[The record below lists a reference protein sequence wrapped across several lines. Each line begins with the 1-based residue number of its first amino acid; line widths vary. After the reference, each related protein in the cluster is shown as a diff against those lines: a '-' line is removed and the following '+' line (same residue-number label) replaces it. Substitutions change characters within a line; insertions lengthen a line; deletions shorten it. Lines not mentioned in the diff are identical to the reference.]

1 MDPVPVRCLLNSISR
16 YLHLVACQTIKYN
29 PIQTCIGNV
38 VHLLKLLKPLLDEV
52 VDCKTPPDDD
62 CLNSACEDLDSVV
75 NQAREFLEDWSPKLS
90 KLFGVFHC
98 ELLLEKVQTC
108 SLEISRILLQLSPVT
123 SGVQGVEV
131 KCNFQRCVQEIEY
144 FKQERSLTEHMKNA
158 LENQRDDNADLDSII
173 QMMGLISNQDLL
185 KESIAVEKERMDQ
198 LIDLV
203 SCIREHML
211 KTELLEVA
219 KGISIP
225 PYFRCPLSTELMV
238 DPVIVAS
245 GQTFDRTS
253 IKKWLDNGLAVCPR
267 TRQVLSHQELIPNYT
282 VKAMIESWLET
293 NNINLAGIPNHQC
306 DGGGDASSMGN
317 NMGSHDFNRTESFRF
332 SLRSSSFTSRSSR
345 ETGNGFEKVKIN
357 VPASLCGDSQSKDLE
372 IFELSSQEQSYT
384 HSRSESV
391 CSVVSSV
398 DYVPSVTSETQ
409 SLPVN
414 HQSYSEANTNE
425 CSVQTMMT
433 SHTIKLVEDLKNG
446 SNKEKTAAAAE
457 IRHLTINSVEN
468 RVHIGRCGAI
478 TPLLSLLYSEEKL
491 TQEHAVTALLNL
503 SISEVNKAVIVES
516 GAIEPLV
523 HVLNT
528 GNDRAKENS
537 AAALFSL
544 SVLQVNRERI
554 GQCNAAIQA
563 LVSLLGKGTLRG
575 KKDAASALFNL
586 SITHENKARIVQAK
600 AVKYL
605 VEMLDPGL
613 EMVDKAVALLA
624 NLSGVEEG
632 RQEIA
637 REGGI
642 PLLVETVDSGSGR
655 GKENAASVLLQLCV
669 NSPRFCTLVL
679 QEGAI
684 PPLVALSQ
692 SGTQRAK
699 EKAQQLLSHFR
710 NQRDARMKKG
720 RS

>member
-1 MDPVPVRCLLNSISR
+1 MDPVPVRCLLNTISR
-16 YLHLVACQTIKYN
+16 YLHLVACQTIRYN

-38 VHLLKLLKPLLDEV
+38 VHLLRLLKQILDEL

-98 ELLLEKVQTC
+98 ELLLEKVQAC
-108 SLEISRILLQLSPVT
+108 SLEITRILVQSSPVT
-123 SGVQGVEV
+123 SDVQGVM
-131 KCNFQRCVQEIEY
+131 QEMEC

-158 LENQRDDNADLDSII
+158 LENQTDDNDDLDIII
-173 QMMGLISNQDLL
+173 QMMGLVSNQDLL
-185 KESIAVEKERMDQ
+185 KESIAVEKEQMDQ

-211 KTELLEVA
+211 KTEFLEVA
-219 KGISIP
+219 KGISTP

-267 TRQVLSHQELIPNYT
+267 TRQVLSHKELIPNYT
-282 VKAMIESWLET
+282 VKAMIASWLET
-293 NNINLAGIPNHQC
+293 NGITLAANSGHQC
-306 DGGGDASSMGN
+306 DGGGDAASSLAN
-317 NMGSHDFNRTESFRF
+317 NMGSNDFNRTESFRF

-345 ETGNGFEKVKIN
+345 ETGNGFEKGKIN
-357 VPASLCGDSQSKDLE
+357 MPASLSKDLE
-372 IFELSSQEQSYT
+372 IFELSSPGQSYT

-414 HQSYSEANTNE
+414 HRSYSEMSPKKNSSNVNNEYSAANTHE
-425 CSVQTMMT
+425 C

-446 SNKEKTAAAAE
+446 SNEEKTAAAAE

-503 SISEVNKAVIVES
+503 SISEVNKGMIVEA

-554 GQCNAAIQA
+554 GQCNAAIHA
-563 LVSLLGKGTLRG
+563 LVSLLGKGTFRG

-605 VEMLDPGL
+605 VEMLDPDL

-624 NLSGVEEG
+624 NLSGVGEG
-632 RQEIA
+632 RQEIV

-655 GKENAASVLLQLCV
+655 GKENAASVLLQLCL
-669 NSPRFCTLVL
+669 NSPKFCTLVL

-699 EKAQQLLSHFR
+699 EKAHQLLSHFR
-710 NQRDARMKKG
+710 NQRDARMKKS

>member
-16 YLHLVACQTIKYN
+16 YLHLVACHTIRYS
-29 PIQTCIGNV
+29 PIQTRIGNV
-38 VHLLKLLKPLLDEV
+38 VHLLKLLKPFLVEV
-52 VDCKTPPDDD
+52 VDCKTPPDDG

-108 SLEISRILLQLSPVT
+108 SLKITGILLQLSQSSAVT
-123 SGVQGVEV
+123 LSLQGVE
-131 KCNFQRCVQEIEY
+131 RCMQEIEC
-144 FKQERSLTEHMKNA
+144 FKQENTLTEHMNNA
-158 LENQRDDNADLDSII
+158 LQNQTDDNDDLDSII
-173 QMMGLISNQDLL
+173 QMIGLVSNQDLL
-185 KESIAVEKERMDQ
+185 KESIAVEKEQMDQ

-211 KTELLEVA
+211 KTEFLEVA
-219 KGISIP
+219 KGISTP

-253 IKKWLDNGLAVCPR
+253 IKTWLDNGLAVCPR
-267 TRQVLSHQELIPNYT
+267 TRQVLTHQELIPNYT
-282 VKAMIESWLET
+282 VKAMIESWLEA
-293 NNINLAGIPNHQC
+293 NNITLAVNS
-306 DGGGDASSMGN
+306 GGDDSSVAN
-317 NMGSHDFNRTESFRF
+317 NMGSNDFNRTESFRF
-332 SLRSSSFTSRSSR
+332 SLRSSSFTSRSSV
-345 ETGNGFEKVKIN
+345 EAGNGFEKVKIN
-357 VPASLCGDSQSKDLE
+357 VPASLSKELE

-414 HQSYSEANTNE
+414 HQSYSEM
-425 CSVQTMMT
+425 SSGTMMT

-446 SNKEKTAAAAE
+446 SNKEKTDAAAE
-457 IRHLTINSVEN
+457 IRRLTINSVEN
-468 RVHIGRCGAI
+468 RVHFGRCGAI

-491 TQEHAVTALLNL
+491 TQEQAVTALLNL
-503 SISEVNKAVIVES
+503 SLSEVNKGMIVEA

-523 HVLNT
+523 HVLKA

-537 AAALFSL
+537 AATLFSL
-544 SVLQVNRERI
+544 SVVQVNRERI
-554 GQCNAAIQA
+554 GQCNAAIHA

-605 VEMLDPGL
+605 VEMLDPDL

-624 NLSGVEEG
+624 NLSGVGEG
-632 RQEIA
+632 RQEIV
-637 REGGI
+637 REGGV

-655 GKENAASVLLQLCV
+655 GKENAASVLLQLCL
-669 NSPRFCTLVL
+669 NSPKFCTLVL

>member
-16 YLHLVACQTIKYN
+16 YLHLVACQTIRYN
-29 PIQTCIGNV
+29 PIQTRIGNV
-38 VHLLKLLKPLLDEV
+38 VHLLNLLKPFLDEV

-75 NQAREFLEDWSPKLS
+75 NQAREFLEDCSPKLS

-108 SLEISRILLQLSPVT
+108 SLKITGILLQLSQA
-123 SGVQGVEV
+123 SSSVQGVE
-131 KCNFQRCVQEIEY
+131 RCMEEIEC
-144 FKQERSLTEHMKNA
+144 FKQERTLTEHINNA
-158 LENQRDDNADLDSII
+158 LRNQTDDNDDLDSII
-173 QMMGLISNQDLL
+173 QMIGLVSNQDLL
-185 KESIAVEKERMDQ
+185 KESIAVEKEQMDQ

-211 KTELLEVA
+211 KTEFLEVA
-219 KGISIP
+219 KGVSTP

-253 IKKWLDNGLAVCPR
+253 IKEWLDNGLAVCPR

-282 VKAMIESWLET
+282 VKAMIESWLEA
-293 NNINLAGIPNHQC
+293 NNITLAVNSGA
-306 DGGGDASSMGN
+306 DASSIAN
-317 NMGSHDFNRTESFRF
+317 NMGSNDFNRTESFRF
-332 SLRSSSFTSRSSR
+332 SLRSSSFTSRSSV
-345 ETGNGFEKVKIN
+345 EAGNGFEKVKIN
-357 VPASLCGDSQSKDLE
+357 VPASVSKDFE

-398 DYVPSVTSETQ
+398 DYVPSLTSETQ
-409 SLPVN
+409 SLPMN
-414 HQSYSEANTNE
+414 QQSYSEASTNE

-433 SHTIKLVEDLKNG
+433 SHTIKLVEDLKTG

-457 IRHLTINSVEN
+457 IRRLTINSVEN

-491 TQEHAVTALLNL
+491 TQEQAVTALLNL
-503 SISEVNKAVIVES
+503 SISEVNKAMIVEA

-528 GNDRAKENS
+528 GNDRTKENS
-537 AAALFSL
+537 AATLFSL
-544 SVLQVNRERI
+544 SVVQVNRERI
-554 GQCNAAIQA
+554 GQCNAAIHA

-624 NLSGVEEG
+624 NLSGVGEG
-632 RQEIA
+632 RQEIV
-637 REGGI
+637 RGGGV

-655 GKENAASVLLQLCV
+655 GKENAASVLLQLCL
-669 NSPRFCTLVL
+669 NSPKFCTLVL

-710 NQRDARMKKG
+710 NQRGARMKKG

>member
-16 YLHLVACQTIKYN
+16 YLHLVACQTIRYS
-29 PIQTCIGNV
+29 PIQTRIGNV
-38 VHLLKLLKPLLDEV
+38 VHLLKLLKPFLVEV

-62 CLNSACEDLDSVV
+62 CLNSGCEDLDSVV

-108 SLEISRILLQLSPVT
+108 SLEITRILLQFSQ
-123 SGVQGVEV
+123 S
-131 KCNFQRCVQEIEY
+131 
-144 FKQERSLTEHMKNA
+144 SA
-158 LENQRDDNADLDSII
+158 NQTDGNDDLDSII
-173 QMMGLISNQDLL
+173 QMIGLVSNQDLL
-185 KESIAVEKERMDQ
+185 KESIAVEKEQMDQ

-211 KTELLEVA
+211 KTEFLEVA
-219 KGISIP
+219 KGISTP
-225 PYFRCPLSTELMV
+225 PYFRCPLSTELML

-282 VKAMIESWLET
+282 VKAMIESWLEA
-293 NNINLAGIPNHQC
+293 NNITLAVNS
-306 DGGGDASSMGN
+306 GGDDSSVAN
-317 NMGSHDFNRTESFRF
+317 NMGSNDFNRTESFRF
-332 SLRSSSFTSRSSR
+332 SLRSSSFTSRSSV
-345 ETGNGFEKVKIN
+345 EAGNGFEKVKIN
-357 VPASLCGDSQSKDLE
+357 VPASLSKELE

-414 HQSYSEANTNE
+414 HQSYSEM
-425 CSVQTMMT
+425 SSGTMMT

-446 SNKEKTAAAAE
+446 SNKEKTDAAAE
-457 IRHLTINSVEN
+457 IRRLTINSVEN
-468 RVHIGRCGAI
+468 RVHFGRCGAI

-491 TQEHAVTALLNL
+491 TQEQAVTALLNL
-503 SISEVNKAVIVES
+503 SLSEVNKGMIVEA

-523 HVLNT
+523 HVLKA

-537 AAALFSL
+537 AATLFSL
-544 SVLQVNRERI
+544 SVVQVNRERI
-554 GQCNAAIQA
+554 GQCNAAIHA

-605 VEMLDPGL
+605 VEMLDPDL

-624 NLSGVEEG
+624 NLSGVGEG
-632 RQEIA
+632 RQEIV
-637 REGGI
+637 REGGV

-655 GKENAASVLLQLCV
+655 GKENAASVLLQLCL
-669 NSPRFCTLVL
+669 NSPKFCTLVL

>member
-16 YLHLVACQTIKYN
+16 YLHLVACQTIRYS
-29 PIQTCIGNV
+29 PIQTRIGNV
-38 VHLLKLLKPLLDEV
+38 VHLLKLLKPFLVEV
-52 VDCKTPPDDD
+52 VDCKTPPDDG

-108 SLEISRILLQLSPVT
+108 SLEITRILLQLSQSSAVT
-123 SGVQGVEV
+123 LSLQGVE
-131 KCNFQRCVQEIEY
+131 RCMQEIEC
-144 FKQERSLTEHMKNA
+144 FKQEKTLTEHMNNA
-158 LENQRDDNADLDSII
+158 LQNQTDDNDDLDSII
-173 QMMGLISNQDLL
+173 QMMGLVSNQDLL
-185 KESIAVEKERMDQ
+185 KESIAVEKEQMDQ

-211 KTELLEVA
+211 KTQFLEVA
-219 KGISIP
+219 KGISTP

-253 IKKWLDNGLAVCPR
+253 IKTWLDNGLAVCPR
-267 TRQVLSHQELIPNYT
+267 TRQVLTHQELIPNYT
-282 VKAMIESWLET
+282 VKAMIESWLEA
-293 NNINLAGIPNHQC
+293 NNITLAVNS
-306 DGGGDASSMGN
+306 GGDDSSVAN
-317 NMGSHDFNRTESFRF
+317 NMGSNDFNRTESFRF
-332 SLRSSSFTSRSSR
+332 SLRSSSFTSRSSV
-345 ETGNGFEKVKIN
+345 EAGNGFEKVKIN
-357 VPASLCGDSQSKDLE
+357 VPASLSKELE

-414 HQSYSEANTNE
+414 HQSYSEM
-425 CSVQTMMT
+425 SSGTMMT

-446 SNKEKTAAAAE
+446 SNKEKTDAAAE
-457 IRHLTINSVEN
+457 IRRLTINSVEN
-468 RVHIGRCGAI
+468 RVHFGRCGAI

-491 TQEHAVTALLNL
+491 TQEQAVTALLNL
-503 SISEVNKAVIVES
+503 SLSEVNKGMIVEA

-523 HVLNT
+523 HVLKA

-537 AAALFSL
+537 AATLFSL
-544 SVLQVNRERI
+544 SVVQVNRERI
-554 GQCNAAIQA
+554 GQCNAAIHA

-605 VEMLDPGL
+605 VDMLDPGL

-624 NLSGVEEG
+624 NLSGVGEG
-632 RQEIA
+632 RQEIV
-637 REGGI
+637 REGGV

-655 GKENAASVLLQLCV
+655 GKENAASVLLQLCL
-669 NSPRFCTLVL
+669 NSPKFCTLVL

>member
-16 YLHLVACQTIKYN
+16 YLHLVACQTIRYS
-29 PIQTCIGNV
+29 PIQTRIGNV
-38 VHLLKLLKPLLDEV
+38 VHLLKLLKPFLVEV

-62 CLNSACEDLDSVV
+62 CLNSGCEDLDSVV

-108 SLEISRILLQLSPVT
+108 SLEITRILLQFSQSSAVTLSL
-123 SGVQGVEV
+123 QGVE
-131 KCNFQRCVQEIEY
+131 RCMQEIECV
-144 FKQERSLTEHMKNA
+144 KQEKTLTEHMNNA
-158 LENQRDDNADLDSII
+158 LQNQTDGNDDLDSII
-173 QMMGLISNQDLL
+173 QMIGLVSNQDLL
-185 KESIAVEKERMDQ
+185 KESIAVEKEQMDQ

-211 KTELLEVA
+211 KTEFLEVA
-219 KGISIP
+219 KGISTP
-225 PYFRCPLSTELMV
+225 PYFRCPLSTELML

-282 VKAMIESWLET
+282 VKAMIESWLEA
-293 NNINLAGIPNHQC
+293 NNITLAVNS
-306 DGGGDASSMGN
+306 GGDDSSVAN
-317 NMGSHDFNRTESFRF
+317 NMGSNDFNRTESFRF
-332 SLRSSSFTSRSSR
+332 SLRSSSFTSRSSV
-345 ETGNGFEKVKIN
+345 EAGNGFEKVKIN
-357 VPASLCGDSQSKDLE
+357 VPASLSKELE

-414 HQSYSEANTNE
+414 HQSYSEM
-425 CSVQTMMT
+425 SSGTMMT

-446 SNKEKTAAAAE
+446 SNKEKTDAAAE
-457 IRHLTINSVEN
+457 IRRLTINSVEN
-468 RVHIGRCGAI
+468 RVHFGRCGAI

-491 TQEHAVTALLNL
+491 TQEQAVTALLNL
-503 SISEVNKAVIVES
+503 SLSEVNKGMIVEA

-523 HVLNT
+523 HVLKA

-537 AAALFSL
+537 AATLFSL
-544 SVLQVNRERI
+544 SVVQVNRERI
-554 GQCNAAIQA
+554 GQCNAAIHA

-605 VEMLDPGL
+605 VEMLDPDL

-624 NLSGVEEG
+624 NLSGVGEG
-632 RQEIA
+632 RQEIV
-637 REGGI
+637 REGGV

-655 GKENAASVLLQLCV
+655 GKENAASVLLQLCL
-669 NSPRFCTLVL
+669 NSPKFCTLVL